1 MMEPLITSILFD
13 LFYISI
19 LSELSN
25 LFDLFHLLNFSN
37 LSNSFNLALL
47 ENLSDLSKSFVYSI
61 YFIFVSVVHVKDNY
75 PKVEME
81 LSNDC
86 IQR

>member
-1 MMEPLITSILFD
+1 MSLHFLG
-13 LFYISI
+13 YIYLCGHSVI
-19 LSELSN
+19 QLALQ
-25 LFDLFHLLNFSN
+25 FSN
-37 LSNSFNLALL
+37 LSNSFSLVPL
-47 ENLSDLSKSFVYSI
+47 ETLFDLSNSFVYSI